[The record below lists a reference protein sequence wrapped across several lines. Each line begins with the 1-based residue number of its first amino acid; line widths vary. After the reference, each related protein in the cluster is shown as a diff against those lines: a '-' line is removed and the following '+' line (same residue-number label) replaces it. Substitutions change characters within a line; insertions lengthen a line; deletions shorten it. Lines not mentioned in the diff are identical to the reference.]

1 MQQGARQMTEKT
13 LERRAFNLQETA
25 QQTGLSENIVRREL
39 REGRLRHV
47 RCGRRVLISEAAI
60 RDFLDGSA
68 SSTPNHV

>member
-1 MQQGARQMTEKT
+1 MTEKT

-25 QQTGLSENIVRREL
+25 QQTGLSENIVRREM

-47 RCGRRVLISEAAI
+47 RAGRRILISDAAI
-60 RDFLDGSA
+60 RAFLDGSA